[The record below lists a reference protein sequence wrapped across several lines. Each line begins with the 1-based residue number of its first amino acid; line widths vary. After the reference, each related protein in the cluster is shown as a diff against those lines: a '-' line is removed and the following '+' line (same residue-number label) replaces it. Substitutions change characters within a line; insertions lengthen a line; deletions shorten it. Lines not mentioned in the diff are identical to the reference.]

1 MHILKTKRDTVFY
14 VPYVRSLLGGS
25 GTSKEKIKI
34 KRDDKFNK
42 MN

>member
-1 MHILKTKRDTVFY
+1 MSRMLD
-14 VPYVRSLLGGS
+14 SLLGGS

-42 MN
+42 TY